1 MTPRRGGALLLVAA
15 LTAAA
20 LSACGSSP
28 KETPAIKSVVSA
40 PVKTAQT
47 GDGPVGYR
55 SVGSG
60 PPLVLIM
67 GYGLTMEAWDPRLV
81 HALAARHRVVMFDN
95 SGVGDTRQLPVPQ
108 SIDAMADQTSA
119 LITTLGL
126 GRPDVLGWSEGG
138 TVAQALAVLHPAQVN
153 RLVLCATFPGNGEDD
168 ARQAASGQGLRSDFP
183 ANQGGA
189 YSAYQAAV
197 GFYPD
202 VPQVSGLAKGQEIE
216 ALTDWWVGNDRAG
229 VETSRIT
236 APTLVADGAED
247 TLDPQPNDHVLAS
260 LISGSKLMFYPDA
273 GHAFLMQ
280 DWASFASEVNSF
292 LG

>member
-1 MTPRRGGALLLVAA
+1 MTPHRGGALLLAAA
-15 LTAAA
+15 LLTAA

-40 PVKTAQT
+40 PVQIAQT
-47 GDGPVGYR
+47 SDGPVGYR
-55 SVGSG
+55 SVGRG

-95 SGVGDTRQLPVPQ
+95 SGVGHTRQLPVPE
-108 SIDAMADQTSA
+108 SISAMADQTSA

-153 RLVLCATFPGNGEDD
+153 RLVLCATFPGNGEDT
-168 ARQAASGQGLRSDFP
+168 ARTATSGQGLRGDFP
-183 ANQGGA
+183 ANQGAA
-189 YSAYQAAV
+189 YSAYEAAV

-202 VPQVSGLAKGQEIE
+202 VPKVSGLAKGQEIE
-216 ALTDWWVGNDRAG
+216 ALTDWWVGNDPAG
-229 VETSRIT
+229 PKTPRIT

-247 TLDPQPNDHVLAS
+247 TLDPQANDHLLAS
-260 LISGSKLMFYPDA
+260 LISGAKLTFYPDA

-280 DWASFASEVNSF
+280 DWSSFAAEVNTF

>member
-1 MTPRRGGALLLVAA
+1 MTARRGGALLLAAAVMTAA
-15 LTAAA
+15 LA
-20 LSACGSSP
+20 ACGSAP
-28 KETPAIKSVVSA
+28 KESAAIKTVTSA
-40 PVKTAQT
+40 PVRIANT

-81 HALAARHRVVMFDN
+81 HALAAHHRVVMFDN
-95 SGVGDTRQLPVPQ
+95 SGIGRTRQLPEPE
-108 SIDAMADQTSA
+108 SISAMAGQTSA

-138 TVAQALAVLHPAQVN
+138 TVAQALAVLHPAQVHH
-153 RLVLCATFPGNGEDD
+153 LVLCATFPGNGEDN
-168 ARQAASGQGLRSDFP
+168 ARQATGTFRNDFP

-189 YSAYQAAV
+189 YSAYEAAV
-197 GFYPD
+197 GWYPD
-202 VPQVSGLAKGQEIE
+202 VPKVSGLAKGQEIE
-216 ALTDWWVGNDRAG
+216 ALSDWWVGNDAAG
-229 VETSRIT
+229 RDTPRIA

-247 TLDPQPNDHVLAS
+247 TVDPQANDHVLAS
-260 LISGSKLMFYPDA
+260 LISGAQLKFYPDA
-273 GHAFLMQ
+273 GHAFLFQ
-280 DWASFASEVNSF
+280 DWDGFASAVNSF